1 MAREKKKAPAP
12 QKGSQGTALA
22 RQTKRNR
29 AQQYNDHIWQNLNPL
44 KEPPKVKHKT
54 YFESVENTDKKK
66 KLEFKVHNNRALPRI
81 ASRGPVNSAH
91 HLATDYHR

>member
-22 RQTKRNR
+22 RRTKRDR
-29 AQQYNDHIWQNLNPL
+29 AQQFNDHIWQNLNPL

-66 KLEFKVHNNRALPRI
+66 KKLEYKVIHHIVKRYR
-81 ASRGPVNSAH
+81 ASRDPSV
-91 HLATDYHR
+91 